1 MQFPTFALED
11 FGNVPSVFQ
20 LAPLL
25 TSVVSTELHL

>member
-11 FGNVPSVFQ
+11 FGHVPSVFQ
-20 LAPLL
+20 LASLL